1 MTKHLKPNPAKL
13 PWHKRTAATLKAK
26 RERCRDC
33 GGVLPEYLCPSCQG
47 EGVGCMECNY
57 KPVRA
62 CRCGVKLG

>member
-1 MTKHLKPNPAKL
+1 MTKYNPKNNPAKQ
-13 PWHKRTAATLKAK
+13 PWYKRTAATLKAK

-33 GGVLPEYLCPSCQG
+33 GGVLQEYLCAC